1 MRGLESKEYMEIRN
15 TLIVLTK
22 IVKVFP
28 LIKRVGLGVEKR
40 INKIRE
46 EDREDLKVLAAR

>member
-1 MRGLESKEYMEIRN
+1 MEIRN

>member
-1 MRGLESKEYMEIRN
+1 MEIRN

-46 EDREDLKVLAAR
+46 EDREDLKVLAARCVPPN